1 MLPERSLSWSRGS
14 STFPPRQVSFGTLER
29 PRWRL
34 WRPAAARRL
43 CRTARALVRRPRHG
57 LRPYFPENPA
67 KPQNMGLTLPKV
79 PQHTRLRC
87 NGRETTFP
95 IALDRMNDARAGH
108 LLRRPVRI
116 SSAGIDCI
124 RCPLMRSGRYT
135 SIKSAGAGQNR

>member
-67 KPQNMGLTLPKV
+67 KPQNMDLTFPKV
-79 PQHTRLRC
+79 PQHTRRQKNPLQLEQLMTCSFSTSSFVHSTDAISEDTHNRTDRLVRRKPHRLEKKQTDVR
-87 NGRETTFP
+87 GRHT
-95 IALDRMNDARAGH
+95 DR
-108 LLRRPVRI
+108 
-116 SSAGIDCI
+116 
-124 RCPLMRSGRYT
+124 
-135 SIKSAGAGQNR
+135 